1 MTRMNKTV
9 YAATAALIVLVG
21 AGYILFYSPSE
32 APVTLRLRVLCA
44 GSLVYPLA
52 EVEEAF
58 EEDYP
63 WIDVEVEGH
72 GSIQVIRH
80 PVELDDRADLLMVAD
95 YSLIPLMMYDAPLPD
110 GSENYTDWYIRFAG
124 NEVVLA
130 YTGMSRYADQLT
142 EDNWYEILAREDVKL
157 GISNPIIDALGYR
170 GLQLL
175 VLAEYHYGEP
185 GIFESVVG
193 DWFNPAFESVEVG
206 EKTVVFVPEEERPVG
221 NKIAMRASSI
231 QISPLLDSGGVDYA
245 FLYLSNAEQ
254 YGYSYLRLP
263 REVNMG
269 DPTLDAFYAKAQVK
283 FQHQRFQSIGTDRYG
298 KTIYY
303 GLTIPANAEN
313 PEAAALFAEYILGG
327 EGKAIFESLSH
338 PVFEPSLTD
347 NIDGVPEE
355 LRQYLVEEPQ

>member
-1 MTRMNKTV
+1 MNKTFTV
-9 YAATAALIVLVG
+9 AAAALLVLAG
-21 AGYILFYSPSE
+21 AAYVLFYSPTE
-32 APVTLRLRVLCA
+32 APETQRLRVLCA

-52 EVEEAF
+52 EVEGAF
-58 EEDYP
+58 EEEYP
-63 WIDVEVEGH
+63 WIDVEAEGH

-80 PVELDDRADLLMVAD
+80 PVELGDRADLLLVAD

-110 GSENYTDWYIRFAG
+110 GSGNYTDWYIRFAG

-130 YTGMSRYADQLT
+130 YTEKSRYAEELT
-142 EDNWYEILAREDVKL
+142 MDNWYEILAREDVKL

-185 GIFESVVG
+185 YIFESVLG
-193 DWFNPAFESVEVG
+193 DWFSPAFESVEVG
-206 EKTVVFVPEEERPVG
+206 EKTVVFVPEEERPLG
-221 NKIAMRASSI
+221 GKIAMRASSI
-231 QISPLLDSGGVDYA
+231 QLSPLLDSGGVDYA

-254 YGYSYLRLP
+254 YGYGYLRLP

-269 DPTLDAFYAKAQVK
+269 DPSLDGFYAKAQVK

-303 GLTIPANAEN
+303 GLTIPADAEN
-313 PEAAALFAEYILGG
+313 QEEAELFAEYILGG

-338 PVFEPSLTD
+338 PVFEPSMTD
-347 NIDGVPEE
+347 NMDGVPER
-355 LRQYLVEEPQ
+355 LRRYLVEELQ